1 MRQIFKLV
9 NITTTKYK
17 TYLRGCKL
25 ACAASKKLKGTEVIF
40 STSFLAVN
48 CMNYEKKKEKKNP
61 HFVPFFG
68 LIVTKRKLQTNQE

>member
-9 NITTTKYK
+9 NITTTIYIPV
-17 TYLRGCKL
+17 LE
-25 ACAASKKLKGTEVIF
+25 AASWLVQPKKLKGTEVIF

-48 CMNYEKKKEKKNP
+48 CMNYEKKNP

-68 LIVTKRKLQTNQE
+68 LTSQKETRK

>member
-9 NITTTKYK
+9 NITTTKYIPI
-17 TYLRGCKL
+17 LE
-25 ACAASKKLKGTEVIF
+25 AASWLVQPKKLKGTEVIF

-48 CMNYEKKKEKKNP
+48 MNYEKKKEKKNP

-68 LIVTKRKLQTNQE
+68 LTSQKENRK

>member
-9 NITTTKYK
+9 NITTTKYIPI
-17 TYLRGCKL
+17 LE
-25 ACAASKKLKGTEVIF
+25 AASWLVQPKKLKGTEVIF
-40 STSFLAVN
+40 STSSLAVN

-68 LIVTKRKLQTNQE
+68 LTSQKENRK